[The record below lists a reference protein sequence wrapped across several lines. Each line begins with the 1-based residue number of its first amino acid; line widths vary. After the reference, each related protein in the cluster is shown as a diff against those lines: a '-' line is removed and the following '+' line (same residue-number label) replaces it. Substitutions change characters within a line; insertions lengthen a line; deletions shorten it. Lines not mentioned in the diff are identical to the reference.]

1 VVCVGTLNTAPAL
14 SAFFGNLF
22 EERRWRKLETVVRK
36 SQVTG
41 ELLMCVALPAC
52 LLACLPACGIGPTS
66 ARARVCV
73 CVCRV
78 SSEGFVELA
87 LKRYRGDE
95 HGLRLARRV
104 LHVRR
109 DKDHQALEAELLGG
123 TSGAPPADDDGRR
136 LSTVGGIRAWINTE

>member
-22 EERRWRKLETVVRK
+22 EERRWRKIETVVRK
-36 SQVTG
+36 IQVTG

-95 HGLRLARRV
+95 HGLRLAR
-104 LHVRR
+104 
-109 DKDHQALEAELLGG
+109 QALEAELLGG